1 MLCADRGVHSRIL
14 STPKYIDNSGDRPF
28 LFLTHLYKFSL
39 NTLAYILTSTH
50 TPTSTYILTKMASTS
65 FYQATVPTF
74 KGIANSAVSFLTA
87 AKEEQSKNSSLPSGQ
102 ELLNAQ
108 LGDMLPLRMQPILV
122 SKFPL
127 DGLTT
132 LKIAGSAPLPNLDP
146 SSFQSIDD
154 VINFFKQFAAVFD
167 AVDEKT
173 YNESAEKSLDVTV
186 AGKTMTMTSL
196 AEYYNSFAIPN
207 S

>member
-1 MLCADRGVHSRIL
+1 
-14 STPKYIDNSGDRPF
+14 
-28 LFLTHLYKFSL
+28 
-39 NTLAYILTSTH
+39 
-50 TPTSTYILTKMASTS
+50 MASMS

-74 KGIANSAVSFLTA
+74 KGIANSAVGFLTA
-87 AKEEQSKNSSLPSGQ
+87 AKEEAEKNSSLPSGQ
-102 ELLNAQ
+102 DLLNAQ

-132 LKIAGSAPLPNLDP
+132 LKLNGSTAPPSLDP

-154 VINFFKQFAAVFD
+154 VINFFKQVAAVFD

-173 YNESAEKSLDVTV
+173 YNESAEKSFDVTV
-186 AGKTMTMTSL
+186 AGKTMTMSSL
-196 AEYYNSFAIPN
+196 AEYYNSFVIPN